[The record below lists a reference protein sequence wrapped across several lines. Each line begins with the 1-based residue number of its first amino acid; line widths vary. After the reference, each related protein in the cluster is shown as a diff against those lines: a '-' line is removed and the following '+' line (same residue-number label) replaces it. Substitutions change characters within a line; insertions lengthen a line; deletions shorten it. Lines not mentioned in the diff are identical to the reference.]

1 MKHALMLSAG
11 LSLLSFTGISQ
22 SKQKADTTT
31 KKEKTTIVIDGDKVT
46 INGKVIDGTMNEDFQ
61 IIRGD
66 GGKRVIMLAD
76 SLRMKLPARGRVAEM
91 PLFWQESTSNKAFLG
106 VASEKTD
113 SGLEVTEVSKNSPA
127 EKAGI
132 QVKDIIVSV
141 DGRVVVNSQDLYET
155 IGKYNPND
163 LVKIEIQR
171 NGKKQTVEARL
182 ARAVTQGFRFE
193 LNDMD
198 FDMPLMREFGLP
210 GRPGERVEVIRELRK
225 PRIGLQI
232 QETEEGNG
240 VAVLEVTPE
249 SPAAKAGLQKGD
261 LITSLQKKPITDLD
275 AALSILR
282 ELKEG
287 ESATVV
293 YKRNGKEQK
302 TDIKLPKQLKKA
314 SL

>member
-1 MKHALMLSAG
+1 MKHALLLSAG
-11 LSLLSFTGISQ
+11 LSLLSITGIAQ
-22 SKQKADTTT
+22 GKQKADTTT
-31 KKEKTTIVIDGDKVT
+31 KKEKTTIVIDGEKVI

-76 SLRMKLPARGRVAEM
+76 SLRMKLPARGRVAET

-113 SGLEVTEVSKNSPA
+113 NGLEVTEVSKNSPA
-127 EKAGI
+127 EKAGM
-132 QVKDIIVSV
+132 QTKDIILSV
-141 DGRVVVNSQDLYET
+141 DGKAVTTSQELYEA
-155 IGKYNPND
+155 IGKYKPED
-163 LVKIEIQR
+163 LVKIDIQR
-171 NGKKQTVEARL
+171 NGKKQTLEAKL
-182 ARAVTQGFRFE
+182 AKAAAQGFRFE
-193 LNDMD
+193 FNDMD
-198 FDMPLMREFGLP
+198 FEMPRIGEFMMP
-210 GRPGERVEVIRELRK
+210 GRPGERVEVIRELRR

-232 QETEEGNG
+232 QETEDGNG
-240 VAVLEVTPE
+240 VAILEVTPE

-261 LITSLQKKPITDLD
+261 LITSLQKKSITDLD

-287 ESATVV
+287 ESAAVV